1 MKVNR
6 LKVIVI
12 TLAAALLIPLSCKKG
27 FLNQTNTFGATAS
40 ATFTTSAS
48 VIALV
53 NAIYD
58 SYQNSN
64 LLKKGLWYYADYLP
78 HDWFNNGADI
88 AWNNYTYSGTFDA
101 LPDFWD
107 NLYIGISRVNVA
119 LPIIKTAIANG
130 VVTPALGNR
139 LTGEALFLRGTMYY
153 YLTGTFGGV
162 PLELNQTTNGLTP
175 RSTQLQC
182 FQQVVSDMQAA
193 EGLLVSKT
201 QLAATDLGRATTGA
215 AYAYEGSAQM
225 WLAAS
230 DPGNASA
237 HYTAA
242 LKAFNNQEF
251 NNYSLITPYVNV
263 GEFNNQNNS
272 ESLFEIQFDL
282 TGSNQSWGDSW
293 QPPGGELGWIDSF
306 SWPSEI
312 TGEGYDYGSPALY
325 YSYQAGDTRK
335 LATIIGPGDPNISP
349 GIISSQWHGIQGYPN
364 VVGAQATANTPL
376 SSVTTALDPKH
387 HADSINIIQNRIRY
401 TDGTGSPTADQ
412 NTSNPINTN
421 GTLANPWYGTDG
433 TPRSGFV
440 CSKKWRDPTLTGGS
454 GPGALFGSQDQ
465 VLMRYAE
472 VLLSKAECEI
482 RLGMTAQGLVDL
494 NRVRSRAFN
503 GTPPAI
509 WQDGN
514 LPQADGNG
522 KPIPAP
528 VITDPLQMVFSEYRH
543 ELTGEYSLM
552 YLLRRAGIDA
562 ATNVAYD
569 RELLHL
575 WNTGPASQYPY
586 GSRPNS
592 FIIFPYG
599 PTHNPPN
606 AIFNDL
612 SGNQGVTYNDL
623 PQGRDLLPLPV
634 SEIALNPNLK
644 QNPGY

>member
-1 MKVNR
+1 MKITR
-6 LKVIVI
+6 LKI
-12 TLAAALLIPLSCKKG
+12 TLLALVAALLIPLSCKKS
-27 FLNQTNTFGATAS
+27 FLNQTNTFGSTQA

-78 HDWFNNGADI
+78 HDWYNNGADV

-119 LPIIKTAIANG
+119 LPIIKAAIAQG
-130 VVTPALGNR
+130 VVTQPLGNR
-139 LTGEALFLRGTMYY
+139 LMGEALFLRGTMYY

-162 PLELNQTTNGLTP
+162 PLELSPTTTGLEP
-175 RSTQLQC
+175 RATQLQC
-182 FQQVVSDMQAA
+182 FQQVVADMQAA

-201 QLAATDLGRATTGA
+201 QLATADLGRATTGA

-225 WLAAS
+225 WLAES
-230 DPGNASA
+230 DPTNATV

-242 LKAFNNQEF
+242 LKAFNNPEF
-251 NNYSLITPYVNV
+251 GNYSLVTPYVNEN
-263 GEFNNQNNS
+263 EFNNQNNA
-272 ESLFEIQFDL
+272 ESVFEIQFDL
-282 TGSNQSWGDSW
+282 TGGNQSWGDSW
-293 QPPGGELGWIDSF
+293 EPPGGELGWIDSF

-335 LATIIGPGDPNISP
+335 LATIIGPGDPNMSP
-349 GIISSQWHGIQGYPN
+349 GIIAQWGGIKGYPN
-364 VVGAQATANTPL
+364 VQGGYANYMAQTTPPYDT
-376 SSVTTALDPKH
+376 VDYY
-387 HADSINIIQNRIRY
+387 RY
-401 TDGTGSPTADQ
+401 TDASQPI
-412 NTSNPINTN
+412 NTFKSNAINTN
-421 GTLANPWYGTDG
+421 GTLAHPWYGTDG

-440 CSKKWRDPTLTGGS
+440 CEKKWRDPTLTGGS

-465 VLMRYAE
+465 ILMRYAE

-482 RLGMTAQGLVDL
+482 RLGMTQQGLADL
-494 NRVRSRAFN
+494 AKVRSRAFN
-503 GTPPAI
+503 GSVPGTF
-509 WQDGN
+509 QDGY
-514 LPQADGNG
+514 LPQADANGN
-522 KPIPAP
+522 PIPAP

-552 YLLRRAGIDA
+552 YLLRRAGNDV
-562 ATNVAYD
+562 TTGVAYD
-569 RELLHL
+569 REMIHI
-575 WNTGPASQYPY
+575 WNTGPTSQYAY
-586 GSRPNS
+586 GLRPNT
-592 FIIFPYG
+592 FIIYPYG
-599 PTHNPPN
+599 PTHNLPA
-606 AIFNDL
+606 AIFSDAT
-612 SGNQGVTYNDL
+612 GNQGVTYNDL
-623 PQGRDLLPLPV
+623 PPGKDLLPLPAA
-634 SEIALNPNLK
+634 EIALNPNLK

>member
-1 MKVNR
+1 MKVN
-6 LKVIVI
+6 KIKIIVI
-12 TLAAALLIPLSCKKG
+12 TLVTALLVPFSCKKG
-27 FLNQTNTFGATAS
+27 FLNQTNTFGATA
-40 ATFTTSAS
+40 ATTFTTSAS

-107 NLYIGISRVNVA
+107 NLYIGISRVNIA

-162 PLELNQTTNGLTP
+162 PLELNAVTNGLTA

-182 FQQVVSDMQAA
+182 FQQVVADMQAA

-201 QLAATDLGRATTGA
+201 QLAASDLGRATTGA

-225 WLAAS
+225 WLAES
-230 DPGNASA
+230 DPGNATA

-242 LKAFNNQEF
+242 LKAFNNPEL

-263 GEFNNQNNS
+263 GEYSNQNNA
-272 ESLFEIQFDL
+272 ESIFEIQFDL
-282 TGSNQSWGDSW
+282 TGGNQSWGDSW

-335 LATIIGPGDPNISP
+335 LVTIMGPGDANLSP
-349 GIISSQWHGIQGYPN
+349 GIINSQWGGIKGYPN
-364 VVGAQATANTPL
+364 VVGGFAAYMAQ
-376 SSVTTALDPKH
+376 TTAPYDT
-387 HADSINIIQNRIRY
+387 ADYYRY
-401 TDGTGSPTADQ
+401 TDQSQPI
-412 NTSNPINTN
+412 NTFKSNPINTN
-421 GTLANPWYGTDG
+421 GTLAHPWYGTDG

-472 VLLSKAECEI
+472 VLLSRAECEI
-482 RLGMTAQGLVDL
+482 RLGMTTQGVADL
-494 NRVRSRAFN
+494 NKVRSRAFN
-503 GTPPAI
+503 GNPPATF
-509 WQDGN
+509 QDGD
-514 LPQADGNG
+514 LPQADTNGN
-522 KPIPAP
+522 PIPAP

-562 ATNVAYD
+562 ATGIAYD
-569 RELLHL
+569 RELIHL
-575 WNTGPASQYPY
+575 WNTGPTSQYPY
-586 GSRPNS
+586 GSRPAS

-599 PTHNPPN
+599 PTHNPP
-606 AIFNDL
+606 AAVFNDL

>member
-1 MKVNR
+1 MKVNK
-6 LKVIVI
+6 LKIIVI
-12 TLAAALLIPLSCKKG
+12 TLATALLIPLSCKKS
-27 FLNQTNTFGATAS
+27 FLSQTNTFGATAA

-48 VIALV
+48 IIALV

-119 LPIIKTAIANG
+119 LPIIKTAMATG

-153 YLTGTFGGV
+153 YLAGTFGGV
-162 PLELNQTTNGLTP
+162 PLELNQTTNGLQA
-175 RSTQLQC
+175 RSTQLQV
-182 FQQVVSDMQAA
+182 FQQVVADMQAA

-201 QLAATDLGRATTGA
+201 ALATADLGRATTGA
-215 AYAYEGSAQM
+215 AYAYEGSADM
-225 WLAAS
+225 WLAES
-230 DPGNASA
+230 DPANATA

-242 LKAFNNQEF
+242 LKAFSNQEF
-251 NNYSLITPYVNV
+251 NNYSLVTPYVNV
-263 GEFNNQNNS
+263 NEYNNQNNS

-282 TGSNQSWGDSW
+282 TGGNQSWGDSW

-325 YSYQAGDTRK
+325 YSYQTGDTRK
-335 LATIIGPGDPNISP
+335 VVTIMGPGDPNLSP
-349 GIISSQWHGIQGYPN
+349 GIIASQWGGIKGYPN
-364 VVGAQATANTPL
+364 VVGGFAAYMAK
-376 SSVTTALDPKH
+376 TTAPYDT
-387 HADSINIIQNRIRY
+387 ADYYRY
-401 TDGTGSPTADQ
+401 TDASQPI
-412 NTSNPINTN
+412 NTFKSNPINTN
-421 GTLANPWYGTDG
+421 GTLAHPWYGTDG
-433 TPRSGFV
+433 TPRSGFC

-454 GPGALFGSQDQ
+454 GPGALFGSQNQ

-482 RLGMTAQGLVDL
+482 RLGMTTQGMTDMMK
-494 NRVRSRAFN
+494 VRSRAFN
-503 GTPPAI
+503 GNPPATF
-509 WQDGN
+509 QDGD
-514 LPQADGNG
+514 LPQADMNGN
-522 KPIPAP
+522 PIPAP

-562 ATNVAYD
+562 STGVPYD
-569 RELLHL
+569 RELIHL
-575 WNTGPASQYPY
+575 WSTGPASTYPY

-599 PTHNPPN
+599 PTHYP
-606 AIFNDL
+606 AASVFADL
-612 SGNQGVTYNDL
+612 SGYEGVTYNDL
-623 PQGRDLLPLPV
+623 PPGKDLLPLPV
-634 SEIALNPNLK
+634 SEIALDPNMK
-644 QNPGY
+644 QNPTY

>member
-1 MKVNR
+1 MKVNK
-6 LKVIVI
+6 LKIIFI
-12 TLAAALLIPLSCKKG
+12 TLAMALLIPLSCKKG
-27 FLNQTNTFGATAS
+27 FLSQTNTFGATPAN
-40 ATFTTSAS
+40 TFTTSAS

-107 NLYIGISRVNVA
+107 NLYIGISRVNIA

-130 VVTPALGNR
+130 VVTSALGNR

-153 YLTGTFGGV
+153 YLAGTFGGV
-162 PLELNQTTNGLTP
+162 PLELSAVTNGLTP
-175 RSTQLQC
+175 RSTQLQV
-182 FQQVVSDMQAA
+182 FQQVVADMQAA

-201 QLAATDLGRATTGA
+201 QLATADLGRATTGA

-225 WLAAS
+225 WLAES

-242 LKAFNNQEF
+242 LKAFNNPEF
-251 NNYSLITPYVNV
+251 GNYSLVTPYIIV
-263 GEFNNQNNS
+263 GEYNNQNNS
-272 ESLFEIQFDL
+272 ESIFEIQFDL
-282 TGSNQSWGDSW
+282 TGGNQSWGDSW
-293 QPPGGELGWIDSF
+293 NPPGGELGWIDSF

-335 LATIIGPGDPNISP
+335 LATIMGPGDADISP
-349 GIISSQWHGIQGYPN
+349 GIINSQWGGIKGYPN
-364 VVGAQATANTPL
+364 VTGGFAAYMAK
-376 SSVTTALDPKH
+376 TTAPYDTS
-387 HADSINIIQNRIRY
+387 DYYRY
-401 TDGTGSPTADQ
+401 TDASQPI
-412 NTSNPINTN
+412 NTFKSNPINTN
-421 GTLANPWYGTDG
+421 GTLAHPWYGTDG

-482 RLGMTAQGLVDL
+482 RLGMTTQGIADL
-494 NRVRSRAFN
+494 NKVRSRAFG

-509 WQDGN
+509 FQDGF
-514 LPQADGNG
+514 LPQADAKGN
-522 KPIPAP
+522 PVPAP
-528 VITDPLQMVFSEYRH
+528 AITDPLQMVFSEYRH

-552 YLLRRAGIDA
+552 YLLRRAGNDA
-562 ATNVAYD
+562 ATGKAYD
-569 RELLHL
+569 AELIHL

-586 GSRPNS
+586 GTNPAK

-599 PTHNPPN
+599 PTHNTPN

-623 PQGRDLLPLPV
+623 PPGKDLLPLPV

>member
-1 MKVNR
+1 MKFTR
-6 LKVIVI
+6 LKITII
-12 TLAAALLIPLSCKKG
+12 TLATALLIPLSCKKS
-27 FLNQTNTFGATAS
+27 FLSQTNTFGATQG

-48 VIALV
+48 IIALV

-64 LLKKGLWYYADYLP
+64 LLKKSLWYYADYLP
-78 HDWFNNGADI
+78 HDWFNNGSDI

-107 NLYIGISRVNVA
+107 NLYIGIARVNIA
-119 LPIIKTAIANG
+119 LPIIKTAIAQG
-130 VVTPALGNR
+130 IVTPALGNR

-162 PLELNQTTNGLTP
+162 PLELNPSNNGLQP
-175 RSTQLQC
+175 RNTQLQC
-182 FQQVVSDMQAA
+182 FQQVVADMQAA

-201 QLAATDLGRATTGA
+201 ALATADLGRATTGA

-225 WLAAS
+225 WLAES
-230 DPGNASA
+230 DPSNAAA

-242 LKAFNNQEF
+242 LKAFNNPEF
-251 NNYSLITPYVNV
+251 ASYSLVMPYLN
-263 GEFNNQNNS
+263 ESEYNNQNNS
-272 ESLFEIQFDL
+272 ESIFEIQFDL
-282 TGSNQSWGDSW
+282 TGGNQSWGDSW

-325 YSYQAGDTRK
+325 YSYQTGDTRK
-335 LATIIGPGDPNISP
+335 LATIIGPGDADESP
-349 GIISSQWHGIQGYPN
+349 GIIGEWGGIQGYPN
-364 VVGAQATANTPL
+364 VVGNQASANTPL
-376 SSVTTALDPKH
+376 SSVTTALDPMNHK
-387 HADSINIIQNRIRY
+387 ADSTNIIQNRIRY
-401 TDGTGSPTADQ
+401 TDGTGSAYADQ
-412 NTSNPINTN
+412 NTSKPINTN

-433 TPRSGFV
+433 TPRSGY
-440 CSKKWRDPTLTGGS
+440 CCEKKWRDPTLTGGS
-454 GPGALFGSQDQ
+454 GPGRLFGSQNQ
-465 VLMRYAE
+465 VLLRYAE

-482 RLGMTAQGLVDL
+482 RLGQTTQGLADL
-494 NRVRSRAFN
+494 NKVRSRAFN
-503 GTPPAI
+503 GNTPTVF
-509 WQDGN
+509 QDGY
-514 LPQADGNG
+514 LPQADANGN
-522 KPIPAP
+522 PIPAP

-562 ATNVAYD
+562 STGVAYD

-586 GSRPNS
+586 GSRPNTYV
-592 FIIFPYG
+592 IYPYG
-599 PTHNPPN
+599 PTHNTPA
-606 AIFNDL
+606 AIMADL

-623 PQGRDLLPLPV
+623 PPGKDILPLPV
-634 SEIALNPNLK
+634 SQIALNPNLK

>member
-1 MKVNR
+1 MKVNK
-6 LKVIVI
+6 LKIILV
-12 TLAAALLIPLSCKKG
+12 TLTTALLIPLSCKKS
-27 FLNQTNTFGATAS
+27 FLSQTNTFGATPA
-40 ATFTTSAS
+40 ATFNTSAS

-64 LLKKGLWYYADYLP
+64 LLKKSLWYYADYLP

-107 NLYIGISRVNVA
+107 NLYIGIARVNIA
-119 LPIIKTAIANG
+119 LPIIKTAIAQG
-130 VVTPALGNR
+130 VVTQALGNR

-162 PLELNQTTNGLTP
+162 PLELNAVTTGLTP

-182 FQQVVSDMQAA
+182 FQQVVADMQAA

-201 QLAATDLGRATTGA
+201 QLASTDLGRATTGA

-225 WLAAS
+225 WLAES
-230 DPGNASA
+230 DPANAAA

-242 LKAFNNQEF
+242 LKAFSNQEF
-251 NNYSLITPYVNV
+251 NNYSLVTPYLNVN
-263 GEFNNQNNS
+263 EYNNQNNA
-272 ESLFEIQFDL
+272 ESIFEIQFDL
-282 TGSNQSWGDSW
+282 TGGNQSWGDSW

-325 YSYQAGDTRK
+325 YSYQTGDTRK
-335 LATIIGPGDPNISP
+335 LATIIGPGDANTSP
-349 GIISSQWHGIQGYPN
+349 GIITQWGGIQGYPL
-364 VVGAQATANTPL
+364 VQGGYANYMNK
-376 SSVTTALDPKH
+376 TTAPYDT
-387 HADSINIIQNRIRY
+387 ADYYRY
-401 TDGTGSPTADQ
+401 TDASQPISTFK
-412 NTSNPINTN
+412 SNPINTN
-421 GTLANPWYGTDG
+421 GTLAHPWYGTDG
-433 TPRSGFV
+433 TPRSGYT

-454 GPGALFGSQDQ
+454 GPGRLFGSQDQ
-465 VLMRYAE
+465 ILMRYAE

-482 RLGMTAQGLVDL
+482 RLGMTTQGMADL
-494 NRVRSRAFN
+494 NKVRSRAFN
-503 GTPPAI
+503 GTPPATF
-509 WQDGN
+509 QDGF
-514 LPQADGNG
+514 LPQADSNGN
-522 KPIPAP
+522 PIPAP

-562 ATNVAYD
+562 ASGVAYD
-569 RELLHL
+569 RELIHL
-575 WNTGPASQYPY
+575 WNTGPVSQYPY
-586 GSRPNS
+586 GTRPNS
-592 FIIFPYG
+592 YIIFPYG
-599 PTHNPPN
+599 PTHNTPA

-623 PQGRDLLPLPV
+623 PAGKDLLPLPV
-634 SEIALNPNLK
+634 AEIALNPNLK

>member
-1 MKVNR
+1 MKVNK
-6 LKVIVI
+6 LKIIVI
-12 TLAAALLIPLSCKKG
+12 TLATALLIPLSCKKS
-27 FLNQTNTFGATAS
+27 FLSQTNTFGATAA

-107 NLYIGISRVNVA
+107 NLYIGIARVNIA
-119 LPIIKTAIANG
+119 LPIIKTAITTG

-153 YLTGTFGGV
+153 YLAGTFGGV
-162 PLELNQTTNGLTP
+162 PLELNQTTNGLQA
-175 RSTQLQC
+175 RSTQLQV
-182 FQQVVSDMQAA
+182 FQQCVADFQAA

-201 QLAATDLGRATTGA
+201 QLATSDLGRATTGA

-225 WLAAS
+225 WLAES
-230 DPGNASA
+230 DPANAAA

-242 LKAFNNQEF
+242 LKAFNNPEF
-251 NNYSLITPYVNV
+251 NNYSLVTPFVNV
-263 GEFNNQNNS
+263 NEYNNQNNS
-272 ESLFEIQFDL
+272 ESIFEIQFDL
-282 TGSNQSWGDSW
+282 TGGNQSWGDSW
-293 QPPGGELGWIDSF
+293 NPPGGELGWIDSF

-325 YSYQAGDTRK
+325 YSYQTGDTRK
-335 LATIIGPGDPNISP
+335 VVTIMGPGDANLSP
-349 GIISSQWHGIQGYPN
+349 GIIASQWGGIKGYPN
-364 VVGAQATANTPL
+364 VQGGYATYIANNCPTCGNASTP
-376 SSVTTALDPKH
+376 SPIKAPYDTSDYY
-387 HADSINIIQNRIRY
+387 RY
-401 TDGTGSPTADQ
+401 TDASQPI
-412 NTSNPINTN
+412 NTLKSNPINTN
-421 GTLANPWYGTDG
+421 GTLAHPWYGTDG

-454 GPGALFGSQDQ
+454 GPGALFGSQNQ

-472 VLLSKAECEI
+472 VLLSKAECEF
-482 RLGMTAQGLVDL
+482 RLGMTSQGTADL
-494 NRVRSRAFN
+494 MKVRSRAFN
-503 GTPPAI
+503 GNPPVTF
-509 WQDGN
+509 QDGF
-514 LPQADGNG
+514 LPQADANGN
-522 KPIPAP
+522 PIPAP

-562 ATNVAYD
+562 ATGKAYD
-569 RELLHL
+569 AELIHL
-575 WNTGPASQYPY
+575 WNTGPAGQYPY
-586 GSRPNS
+586 GSRPSS

-599 PTHNPPN
+599 PTHNPPA

-623 PQGRDLLPLPV
+623 PPGKDLLPLPV
-634 SEIALNPNLK
+634 SEIALDPNMK
-644 QNPGY
+644 QNPTY

>member
-1 MKVNR
+1 MKVNK
-6 LKVIVI
+6 LKI
-12 TLAAALLIPLSCKKG
+12 TLITLTTALLIPLSCKKS
-27 FLNQTNTFGATAS
+27 FLNQTNTFGATS
-40 ATFTTSAS
+40 TATFTTSAS

-58 SYQNSN
+58 TYQNSN
-64 LLKKGLWYYADYLP
+64 LLKKSLWYYADYLP
-78 HDWFNNGADI
+78 HDWYNNGADV

-107 NLYIGISRVNVA
+107 NLYIGIARVNIA
-119 LPIIKTAIANG
+119 LPIIKTAIAQG
-130 VVTPALGNR
+130 VVTQALGNR

-162 PLELNQTTNGLTP
+162 PLELNATTNGLQP
-175 RSTQLQC
+175 RNTQLQC
-182 FQQVVSDMQAA
+182 FQQVVADMQAA

-201 QLAATDLGRATTGA
+201 QLAASDLGRATTGA

-225 WLAAS
+225 WLAES
-230 DPGNASA
+230 DPSNASA

-251 NNYSLITPYVNV
+251 ANYTLVTPYVNV
-263 GEFNNQNNS
+263 NEYNNQNNA
-272 ESLFEIQFDL
+272 ESIFEIQFDL
-282 TGSNQSWGDSW
+282 TGGNQSWGDSW
-293 QPPGGELGWIDSF
+293 QPPGGELAWIDSF

-325 YSYQAGDTRK
+325 YSYQTGDTRK
-335 LATIIGPGDPNISP
+335 LVTIMGPGDPNLSP
-349 GIISSQWHGIQGYPN
+349 GIIAQWGGISGYPT
-364 VVGAQATANTPL
+364 VTGGYAAYMAK
-376 SSVTTALDPKH
+376 TTAPYDTS
-387 HADSINIIQNRIRY
+387 DYYRY
-401 TDGTGSPTADQ
+401 TDASQPISTFK
-412 NTSNPINTN
+412 SNPINTN
-421 GTLANPWYGTDG
+421 GTLTHPWYGTDG
-433 TPRSGFV
+433 TPRSGFC

-454 GPGALFGSQDQ
+454 GPGRLFGSQNQ

-494 NRVRSRAFN
+494 NKVRSRAFN
-503 GTPPAI
+503 GTPPGT
-509 WQDGN
+509 WQDGY
-514 LPQADGNG
+514 LPQADANGN
-522 KPIPAP
+522 PIPAP

-562 ATNVAYD
+562 ATGVAYD
-569 RELLHL
+569 RELIHL
-575 WNTGPASQYPY
+575 WSTGPASQYPY
-586 GSRPNS
+586 GSRPNT
-592 FIIFPYG
+592 FIIYPYG
-599 PTHNPPN
+599 PTHNPPA

-623 PQGRDLLPLPV
+623 PPGKDILPLPV
-634 SEIALNPNLK
+634 AEIALNPYLK